1 MNLRGRVK
9 KLERVL
15 GPMKTSEHPLAHLSD
30 AELDAEIERVMREL
44 AAADPDTGGPELARF
59 LDAKARGPNAL
70 ADYISDWVQTECGRL
85 GIDATPQKVAAFAT
99 WSETRPEMFDEG
111 RVVGG

>member
-99 WSETRPEMFDEG
+99 WSEIPPEMFDE
-111 RVVGG
+111 